1 MMQAYCFKLIARV
14 LEVQLLVNQ
23 PSLSG
28 NAVYG
33 HSIMD
38 KEKHTRINF
47 CDIEKASKSINDPFF
62 MDLEEF
68 DNETFEV

>member
-1 MMQAYCFKLIARV
+1 MYVFCLNFNTKSFRSTAKRSL
-14 LEVQLLVNQ
+14 
-23 PSLSG
+23 LSG

-47 CDIEKASKSINDPFF
+47 CNIEKASKSINDPFF

>member
-1 MMQAYCFKLIARV
+1 MYAHCLNFYSKSFRST
-14 LEVQLLVNQ
+14 VNR
-23 PSLSG
+23 SLLSG

-38 KEKHTRINF
+38 KEKHTRISF
-47 CDIEKASKSINDPFF
+47 CNIEKASKSINDPYF